1 MPRNRVNTKVETVDI
16 LLEAS
21 PEPAPEPA
29 PAPPPAQPKA
39 APAKATHELVD
50 LLVKSGVVTDAQRR
64 YALRVHAKLAGDQ
77 TVLRVLKDLG
87 IVTSE
92 RVRHVLAEHR
102 NAIRLGTL
110 LVELGHLKP
119 KALDA
124 ALEIQ
129 RTAPERKRLGDIL
142 VGNRFI
148 DETSLTHVLSDQ
160 LALPLADLVATP
172 ADRRLVQMA
181 GPRWC
186 LQQRVVPV
194 GGETEND
201 VTLVM
206 ADPTDQATIDTAS
219 QLLRCKVKTAIASPR
234 AILDALAAAEQTLQR
249 RAADLVPND
258 STVVTLVST
267 MISEALG
274 LQASDIHVE
283 PLANVLRVRM
293 RIDGVLVHWRD
304 VDKALLPAVLGRL
317 KVLARADLA
326 EKRRHQDGRILY
338 EDPETDVVTDI
349 RCSFFVTLHGEKVVM
364 RLLNRRAE
372 LRDIH
377 EIGMPPRVLERFLQD
392 ALELPSGIILVTGP
406 TGSGKTTTL
415 YGCVQQLNNSES
427 AIVTAEDPVEYVVD
441 GIAQCSINP
450 QINLTY
456 EETLR
461 HMVRQ
466 DPDVI
471 VLGEI
476 RDKFSA
482 ETAIQAAL
490 TGHKVLTTFHTE
502 DTIGGLLRLMNMDI
516 ESFLISSTV
525 VSVLAQRLIR
535 RVCRH
540 CGEPHSPDAHELQ
553 RLGLRAAD
561 VAGAAF
567 RAGRGCERCRFTGYS
582 GRVGV
587 FELLVLNE
595 PVKDAIL
602 TRRTSYEIR
611 RLSIE
616 TSGLVTLLEDGLV
629 KAAAGETT
637 LTEVIRNLPRLGRPR
652 PLAELKRLMGL

>member
-1 MPRNRVNTKVETVDI
+1 VNAKVEWVDI
-16 LLEAS
+16 LLEPS
-21 PEPAPEPA
+21 SDA
-29 PAPPPAQPKA
+29 PAPSA
-39 APAKATHELVD
+39 APQPMTAAHPSAPPPPSSDLAD
-50 LLVKSGVVTDAQRR
+50 LLVAEGVISVQQRE
-64 YALRVHAKLAGDQ
+64 YALRVQRKLAGAQ
-77 TVLRVLKDLG
+77 PTLRVLKDLG
-87 IVTSE
+87 MVTPDQ
-92 RVRHVLAEHR
+92 VRQTVMR
-102 NAIRLGTL
+102 NRHKVRLGTL
-110 LVELGHLKP
+110 LVELGYLKP
-119 KALDA
+119 NALEA
-124 ALEIQ
+124 ALAVQ
-129 RTAPERKRLGDIL
+129 SRNTERKRLGEIL
-142 VGNRFI
+142 VAHRFI
-148 DETSLTHVLSDQ
+148 DEQTLTNVLSDQ
-160 LALPLADLVATP
+160 LGLPLADFAAAPV
-172 ADRRLVQMA
+172 DRRLLQLASPKWCGQHRVAPIA
-181 GPRWC
+181 GADGD
-186 LQQRVVPV
+186 VV
-194 GGETEND
+194 
-201 VTLVM
+201 LVM
-206 ADPTDQATIDTAS
+206 ADPTDAP
-219 QLLRCKVKTAIASPR
+219 LLDAARQVFRCKVTPAIASPR
-234 AILDALAAAEQTLQR
+234 AIVEALAAAEQTMQR
-249 RAADLVPND
+249 RAVEVVHND
-258 STVVTLVST
+258 STVVALVAT
-267 MISEALG
+267 MIAEALAQ
-274 LQASDIHVE
+274 QASDIHVE
-283 PLANVLRVRM
+283 PLAGVLRVRM
-293 RIDGVLVHWRD
+293 RVDGVLVHWRD
-304 VDKALLPAVLGRL
+304 IEKSLMPAVLGRL

-326 EKRRHQDGRILY
+326 EKRRHQDGRILF
-338 EDPETDVVTDI
+338 EDPDTGVATDI
-349 RCSFFVTLHGEKVVM
+349 RCSFYVTLHGEKVVM

-415 YGCVQQLNNSES
+415 YGCVAHLNDEQSS
-427 AIVTAEDPVEYVVD
+427 IVTAEDPVEYVVD

-476 RDKFSA
+476 RDRFSA

-525 VSVLAQRLIR
+525 VSVLAQRLVR

-540 CGEPHSPDAHELQ
+540 CGEPHTPDPQELQ

-561 VAGAAF
+561 LAGAAF
-567 RAGRGCERCRFTGYS
+567 RMGRGCEHCRFTGYA

-602 TRRTSYEIR
+602 NRRTSYEIR

-629 KAAAGETT
+629 KAAAGATS
-637 LTEVIRNLPRLGRPR
+637 LAEVIRHLPRLGRPR
-652 PLAELKRLMGL
+652 PLAELRRLMGL